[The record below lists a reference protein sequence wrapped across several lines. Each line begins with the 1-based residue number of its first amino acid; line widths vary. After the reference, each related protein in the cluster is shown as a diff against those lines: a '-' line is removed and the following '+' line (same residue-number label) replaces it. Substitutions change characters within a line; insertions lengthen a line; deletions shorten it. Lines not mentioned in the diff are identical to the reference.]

1 VVNSEDDTA
10 GKGNG
15 VREELMGLCI
25 YYFEERRGEKSPESR
40 LKTGLGLV
48 RRRHWNKHGTRDR
61 GARRCNLACLSR
73 ALG

>member
-1 VVNSEDDTA
+1 
-10 GKGNG
+10 
-15 VREELMGLCI
+15 MGLCI